1 QTLYSLHQ
9 NTDNLHLHICV
20 NRIDPDTHRA
30 ITAAGGWTRRA
41 MEHAA
46 RRIEAGQGWQVE
58 ENTWSEVNE
67 LGELVQ
73 KPKPAEEKIPQ
84 PVQDKE
90 NQNGEQ
96 SAIRKAQEVLKA
108 TVKNQNFSSWDE
120 LHALLQKNG
129 MEYRKKGSGAIV
141 LIGDIPVKASAVS
154 RNLALNKL
162 EKRFGT
168 FRPLQEKT
176 LLDSANIE
184 RTSNISDPKPLSTS
198 NDTADW
204 RTYAAARSTYYEE
217 KRGKRGTQQQNHQ
230 DEKSAMQDRQQIE
243 REELMRSLNGKGYGR
258 QHINNRRSTLSTRHA
273 YERALLK
280 ESQKKEREEFQ
291 RANPSFPSYEEWLR
305 NRGLAT
311 KADEWRHRKN
321 KKFLQMSAPDDCK
334 KIIAEVS
341 QQGLPGFQMLAT
353 QQGVKFYRD
362 MPANT
367 SFLDAGQ
374 KIRVYREDDDTL
386 LAALQLAQQKWGG
399 VHLSGSDDYIRR
411 CAELAARNGIRI
423 ANPELREMMA
433 AAAETPE
440 EKEQRMQEERKA
452 LRHNTFELARKW
464 FPQGT
469 IIMTNALE
477 NKGYSG
483 VLLGVVQ
490 NGGRFYA
497 VQAIEENRVIIHSL
511 EMSDVPAFEDMVG
524 RNVDIKN
531 GDTHTSTMIRA
542 QNQMEERR
550 KNWRR

>member
-30 ITAAGGWTRRA
+30 ITPAGGWTRRA

-46 RRIEAGQGWQVE
+46 RRIEATQGWQVE
-58 ENTWSEVNE
+58 ENAWSEVNE

-73 KPKPAEEKIPQ
+73 KPKRVEEKIPQ

-90 NQNGEQ
+90 NQNGER
-96 SAIRKAQEVLKA
+96 SAIRKAQGVLKDA
-108 TVKNQNFSSWDE
+108 VKNQNLSSWDE

-141 LIGDIPVKASAVS
+141 FVGEIPVKASAVS

-162 EKRFGT
+162 EKQLGAFH
-168 FRPLQEKT
+168 PPQERA
-176 LLDSANIE
+176 LLDSENIE
-184 RTSNISDPKPLSTS
+184 HTSKISDPKPLSTS
-198 NDTADW
+198 NDNADW
-204 RTYAAARSTYYEE
+204 HTYAAARSGYYAE
-217 KRGKRGTQQQNHQ
+217 KREKRGTQQKNHQ
-230 DEKSAMQDRQQIE
+230 DEKSAMKDRQQIE
-243 REELMRSLNGKGYGR
+243 REELMRSLNGKGYSR

-280 ESQKKEREEFQ
+280 EAQKKERDEFQ

-305 NRGLAT
+305 NRGLIT

-321 KKFLQMSAPDDCK
+321 TKFLQMSAPDDCK
-334 KIIAEVS
+334 SIIEGTPP
-341 QQGLPGFQMLAT
+341 QGLPGFQMLAT

-362 MPANT
+362 APANI

-399 VHLSGSDDYIRR
+399 VQLSGSDDYKRR
-411 CAELAARNGIRI
+411 CAEIAARNGICV
-423 ANPELREMMA
+423 ANPELREVVA

-440 EKEQRMQEERKA
+440 AKEQRMQEDRKA
-452 LRHNTFELARKW
+452 LRHNTFELVRKW
-464 FPQGT
+464 FPQGA

-477 NKGYSG
+477 NKEYSG
-483 VLLGVVQ
+483 ILLGIVS
-490 NGGRFYA
+490 GGERFYA
-497 VQAIEENRVIIHSL
+497 VQAIEENRVVTHNVAKEDIL
-511 EMSDVPAFEDMVG
+511 AFENMVG
-524 RNVDIKN
+524 KNVDIKC
-531 GDTHTSTMIRA
+531 DDEYISTAIRA
-542 QNQMEERR
+542 RGQVEERQR
-550 KNWRR
+550 VLYR